1 MNLYKIRREHIPH
14 GEHITQ
20 LTVYHPC
27 NIQTSMKHIRGVN
40 SKERI
45 MVWKDTGFSESD
57 SRNLSL
63 SFKINF
69 LSNKLSEKINYK

>member
-1 MNLYKIRREHIPH
+1 MTLYKIRREHIPH

-40 SKERI
+40 SKEKV
-45 MVWKDTGFSESD
+45 MVW
-57 SRNLSL
+57 
-63 SFKINF
+63 
-69 LSNKLSEKINYK
+69 